1 VTERSAEITAY
12 VVAFLALV
20 IGGVVMRTLI
30 LNFFVG
36 PMIVVVT
43 VGLLT
48 PALTRRHRS

>member
-12 VVAFLALV
+12 VVAFLVLV
-20 IGGVVMRTLI
+20 IGGIFMRTVI

-36 PMIVVVT
+36 PLIVVLT

-48 PALTRRHRS
+48 PALSRWHRS